1 MATVAEIQRAIEELS
16 EADYARLVEWFR
28 ERDDRAW
35 EAWDREIEEDAKAG
49 RLSFLDERAAAAKR
63 DGTIRDL

>member
-28 ERDDRAW
+28 GRDDRAW

-49 RLSFLDERAAAAKR
+49 RLSFLDERAAAAKQ